1 MRHYSKRVKAIG
13 GYLDLQLPDKEEFH
27 PSLIKLNTGRNAL
40 EYILKVNSYSCIY
53 IPYFTCEVILEPI
66 KRLGLQY
73 HFYTLDKYLDPI
85 IDFNVD
91 PTECFLYTN
100 YFGIKQATIK
110 ALSKLIPSLI
120 IDNSQAFFSKPL
132 PGIDTFYSCRKFFGV
147 PDGAYLQSKILSNL
161 KFEKDISFGR
171 MSHLLI
177 SIDMSIEKGYESFL
191 ENNEVL
197 SNNPIK
203 RMSSLTERL
212 LKSIDYE
219 DCRIKRN
226 RNFMVLHEELSG
238 KNKLVF
244 DASNIDGPLCY
255 PLLVEKETLKR
266 KLVNN
271 RIFIPVYW
279 PNVFRWTTDKMFENY
294 LTKNLAPLP
303 IDHRYTEE
311 DMLRIINFLKQM
323 I

>member
-13 GYLDLQLPDKEEFH
+13 GYLDLQLPYKEEFH

-40 EYILKVNSYSCIY
+40 EYILKVNNYSCIY